1 MVMDFTPTFQ
11 LPMNQYDTATVIFQ
25 QLIDHYGLE
34 SSLAQ
39 RRYKPAKLIQALFD
53 NMAAKHSFLRFF
65 FTFIH
70 EYSGQEADVGPDL
83 GRPLSYFHDF
93 LEWSPDRKRDLN
105 EAIEAFA
112 TYIVDD
118 FLLPLRASSAKTP
131 QPTPSSL
138 SSIQASTPTG
148 TLGRVSGLRRTC
160 LKRDQHRCVISN
172 SFDLKE
178 ADKRYEQEGD
188 NYRDDA
194 GNFLRD
200 EPSENFA
207 FLEVAHILPH
217 CLTTV
222 STGDADLSDSKKIV
236 LQILD
241 MFDPGIIHLI
251 DGPAMDSPRNALTLT
266 NHYHQLFGQFQIH
279 FEATGRRDEYK
290 IDLTR
295 RRPHLRQGNFPII
308 RKLSESPDGTIDLP
322 SPRLLAVH
330 RSIACIMHLSGAGEY
345 INGILRD
352 LEEVNVKADGSTN
365 LEFLMNLSLGGWL
378 NTMTVY

>member
-1 MVMDFTPTFQ
+1 MAEDQFTMGGPTLNPNPDLRAPERISFYHTALSIHNSTMAIPRRQQSLEMVLDFTPTFQ

-105 EAIEAFA
+105 ETIEAFA

-118 FLLPLRASSAKTP
+118 FLLPRKCGSIRYMFRENPHYSRVSVRASSAKTP

-207 FLEVAHILPH
+207 FLEVGHILPH

-222 STGDADLSDSKKIV
+222 STGDADLVCLAKNTGYIS
-236 LQILD
+236 
-241 MFDPGIIHLI
+241 
-251 DGPAMDSPRNALTLT
+251 LT
-266 NHYHQLFGQFQIH
+266 Y
-279 FEATGRRDEYK
+279 
-290 IDLTR
+290 
-295 RRPHLRQGNFPII
+295 P
-308 RKLSESPDGTIDLP
+308 
-322 SPRLLAVH
+322 
-330 RSIACIMHLSGAGEY
+330 
-345 INGILRD
+345 
-352 LEEVNVKADGSTN
+352 
-365 LEFLMNLSLGGWL
+365 
-378 NTMTVY
+378 